1 MCFVHRLP
9 TIEDA
14 DDVKYDLRSI
24 FPVIDFHVPLIIA
37 VFAVR
42 SRFPSRRSRAIRGTL
57 KLWTWVPWTL

>member
-1 MCFVHRLP
+1 MTTCFVHRLP

-37 VFAVR
+37 VFAGVGET
-42 SRFPSRRSRAIRGTL
+42 P
-57 KLWTWVPWTL
+57 KLLGKIKVPVAALESNQR

>member
-1 MCFVHRLP
+1 LTTCFVHRLP

-37 VFAVR
+37 VFAGY
-42 SRFPSRRSRAIRGTL
+42 RGDAEAA
-57 KLWTWVPWTL
+57 W